1 MNFAAF
7 VIIYDIDTIIMGPLF
22 NNFFTENTMEM
33 DDAHKKAVEKKHEE
47 DDGLPHEDA
56 DYMYSEM

>member
-33 DDAHKKAVEKKHEE
+33 DDAHVEAVKKKHK

-56 DYMYSEM
+56 DYMYS